1 MKLRVLAITSVA
13 SSLAGLGSAVIPEK
27 CIVPASAKPTGN
39 TRGEPVNIAPAVQEI
54 GTSGTHFFGLK
65 TCTSISSGKL
75 TSIQFLLRTTGSE
88 ELYKM
93 PQVGPELPKD
103 LVECKFKKL
112 EIPNYYID
120 KVTIYETE
128 TGVEAMRFAVGNL
141 GETFGVVP
149 EGATETVMNFTEEQ

>member
-1 MKLRVLAITSVA
+1 MKLRILAITSVA
-13 SSLAGLGSAVIPEK
+13 ALANLGSAVIPEK
-27 CIVPASAKPTGN
+27 CIVPTSAEPAGI

-75 TSIQFLLRTTGSE
+75 TSIQFLLRTTGSD

-103 LVECKFKKL
+103 LVECKYKKL
-112 EIPNYYID
+112 EIANYYID
-120 KVTIYETE
+120 RVTIYETE
-128 TGVEAMRFAVGNL
+128 AGVEAMRFAVGDL